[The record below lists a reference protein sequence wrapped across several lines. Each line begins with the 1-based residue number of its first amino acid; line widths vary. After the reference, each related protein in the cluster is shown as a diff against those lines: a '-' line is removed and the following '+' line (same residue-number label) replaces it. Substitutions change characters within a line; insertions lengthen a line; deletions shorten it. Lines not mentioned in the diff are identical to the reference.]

1 MKKAVVISLFIAT
14 LGIVACNNAKKS
26 VLSTEL
32 DKYQVVKIA
41 APDLSDIS
49 DNGKEC
55 LNLYKFAA
63 MQADEIYKKQAFSD
77 PAALEKIADPAAK
90 AYAEVNYG
98 PWDRRTGRPFV
109 DGYGMMPAGS
119 NFYPADMTE
128 EEFGALSDPAKYSP
142 YTMITRSEDGSLKVE
157 WFHNYFAEEIDK
169 ICNYLRAAAD
179 ITIKPS
185 VRAYLLAKIDALRSD
200 DYYRSELAW
209 LEMEDSKMDLVLGPD
224 ETNDD
229 ELYGI
234 KKSYEAFVLLKD
246 VQRTEE
252 LMKFTTRMEEFQ
264 QMLPCPEEFK
274 AFVPGGHSDIF
285 ACDALYYGGKAN
297 AGIKVI
303 AINLP
308 FDERVQ
314 RERGTRT
321 ILMENIINAKFN
333 EIIAPVGNVI
343 IDIDQR
349 AHVDADAFFWNIA
362 FREVAHGLGV
372 KSTLSGKPVAEAL
385 GSSAQTIEEA
395 KSDIL
400 GVYLALQLINRHELN
415 TTLSKEDALTTALT
429 SFVRSG
435 RFGNA
440 EALGRANIICYNYL
454 AANSSFNRNPNG
466 HYTIDYANA
475 EKAVA
480 SLAGE
485 LLKIQAQGDRTAAAD
500 FIRKYSSIGKDL
512 EADFINIRLEKIPVD
527 IRFEY
532 EW

>member
-1 MKKAVVISLFIAT
+1 MCAT
-14 LGIVACNNAKKS
+14 LAIAACDSTKKS
-26 VLSTEL
+26 ILSTEL
-32 DKYQVVKIA
+32 DKYQIVKIA

-63 MQADEIYKKQAFSD
+63 MPADEIYKKQAFSD
-77 PAALEKIADPAAK
+77 PSSLLSIADPAAK

-98 PWDRRTGRPFV
+98 PWDRRNGRPFV
-109 DGYGMMPAGS
+109 EGYGPMPAGS
-119 NFYPADMTE
+119 NFYPADMTA
-128 EEFGALSDPAKYSP
+128 EEFEAIPDPAKYSP
-142 YTMITRSEDGSLKVE
+142 YTMITRTEDGSLKAE
-157 WFHNYFAEEIDK
+157 WFHNYFAEDIEK

-185 VRAYLLAKIDALRSD
+185 VRAYLLAKIEALQTD
-200 DYYRSELAW
+200 DYYSSELAW

-229 ELYGI
+229 ELYGL
-234 KKSYEAFVLLKD
+234 KKSFEAFVLLKD
-246 VQRTEE
+246 VARTEE
-252 LMKFTTRMEEFQ
+252 LMKFTTRMEELQ
-264 QMLPCPEEFK
+264 QMLPCDARYK
-274 AFVPGGHSDIF
+274 AFVPGDHSDIF
-285 ACDALYYGGKAN
+285 ACNALYYGGKAN
-297 AGIKVI
+297 AGTKVI

-321 ILMENIINAKFN
+321 ILMENIITAKFN
-333 EIIAPVGNVI
+333 EIVAPVGNVI
-343 IDIDQR
+343 IDVDQR
-349 AHVDADAFFWNIA
+349 AHVDANAFFWNIA

-372 KSTLSGKPVAEAL
+372 KHTLSGKSVAEAL
-385 GSSAQTIEEA
+385 GNEAQTIEEA
-395 KSDIL
+395 KADIL
-400 GVYLALQLINRHELN
+400 GVYLALQMIGRHELN
-415 TTLSKEDALTTALT
+415 ATLSKEDALTTATT

-454 AANSSFNRNPNG
+454 ASCGAFNRNPNG
-466 HYTIDYANA
+466 HYTIDYGKA
-475 EKAVA
+475 EEAVSA
-480 SLAGE
+480 LAAE
-485 LLKIQAQGDRTAAAD
+485 LLKIQAEGDKNAAAD
-500 FIRKYSSIGKDL
+500 FIRKYSSVGKDL
-512 EADFINIRLEKIPVD
+512 EADFINIRLEKIPID

>member
-1 MKKAVVISLFIAT
+1 MKKAVVVSFLCTA
-14 LGIVACNNAKKS
+14 LVLVACNSPKKS

-32 DKYQVVKIA
+32 DKYQIVKIA
-41 APDLSDIS
+41 APDLSDIT

-77 PAALEKIADPAAK
+77 PAALLNIADPAAK

-98 PWDRRTGRPFV
+98 PWDRRSGRPFV
-109 DGYGMMPAGS
+109 EGYGMMPAGS

-128 EEFGALSDPAKYSP
+128 EEFDAIADPAKYSP

-157 WFHNYFAEEIDK
+157 WFHNYFAEDIDK

-185 VRAYLLAKIDALRSD
+185 VRAYLLAKIDALKSD
-200 DYYRSELAW
+200 DYYHSDIAW

-229 ELYGI
+229 ELYGL
-234 KKSYEAFVLLKD
+234 KKSYEAFVLLKN
-246 VQRTEE
+246 VARTEE
-252 LMKFTTRMEEFQ
+252 LMKLTSRMAEFQ
-264 QMLPCPEEFK
+264 QMLPCDDAYK
-274 AFVPGGHSDIF
+274 AFVPGSHSDIF
-285 ACDALYYGGKAN
+285 SCDALYYGGKAN
-297 AGIKVI
+297 AGVKVI

-314 RERGTRT
+314 RERGSRT
-321 ILMENIINAKFN
+321 ILMENIITAKFN
-333 EIIAPVGNVI
+333 EIVAPVANVV
-343 IDIDQR
+343 IDVDQR
-349 AHVDADAFFWNIA
+349 AHVDANAFFWNIA
-362 FREVAHGLGV
+362 FREIAHGLGV
-372 KSTLSGKPVAEAL
+372 NETLNGAPVAEAL
-385 GSSAQTIEEA
+385 GNEAQTIEEA
-395 KSDIL
+395 KADIL
-400 GVYLALQLINRHELN
+400 GVYLASQLMARHELN
-415 TTLSKEDALTTALT
+415 ATLSREDALTTALT
-429 SFVRSG
+429 SFIRSG

-454 AANSSFNRNPNG
+454 AANGSFNRNPNG
-466 HYTIDYANA
+466 HYTVNYDKA

-485 LLKIQAQGDRTAAAD
+485 LLKIQAEGNKAAAED
-500 FIRKYSSIGKDL
+500 FIRKYSSVGKDL

-532 EW
+532 DW

>member
-1 MKKAVVISLFIAT
+1 MKRTVVVSIMCAALA
-14 LGIVACNNAKKS
+14 LVACNSTKKS

-32 DKYQVVKIA
+32 DKYQIVKIP
-41 APDLSDIS
+41 APDLSDIT

-77 PAALEKIADPAAK
+77 PAALLDITDPATK

-98 PWDRRTGRPFV
+98 PWDRRSGRPFV
-109 DGYGMMPAGS
+109 DGYGPMPAGS
-119 NFYPADMTE
+119 NFYPADMTA
-128 EEFGALSDPAKYSP
+128 EEFDAIADPAKYSP
-142 YTMITRSEDGSLKVE
+142 YTMITRTEDGSLKVE
-157 WFHNYFAEEIDK
+157 WFHNYFAPEIEK

-179 ITIKPS
+179 VTIKPS
-185 VRAYLLAKIDALRSD
+185 VRAYLLAKIEALQSD
-200 DYYRSELAW
+200 DYYRSDIAW

-229 ELYGI
+229 ELYGL
-234 KKSYEAFVLLKD
+234 KKSYEAFVLLKN
-246 VQRTEE
+246 VERTEE
-252 LMKFTTRMEEFQ
+252 LMKFTTRMAEFQ
-264 QMLPCPEEFK
+264 QMLPCDDAIK
-274 AFVPGGHSDIF
+274 SFVPGEHSDIF
-285 ACDALYYGGKAN
+285 SCDALYYGGKAN
-297 AGIKVI
+297 AGVKVI

-314 RERGTRT
+314 KERGSRT
-321 ILMENIINAKFN
+321 ILMENIIKSKFN
-333 EIIAPVGNVI
+333 EIVAPVGNVV
-343 IDIDQR
+343 IDVDQR
-349 AHVDADAFFWNIA
+349 AHVDANAFFWNIA
-362 FREVAHGLGV
+362 FREIAHGLGV
-372 KSTLSGKPVAEAL
+372 KNTIKGTPVAEAL
-385 GSSAQTIEEA
+385 GNEAHTIEEA
-395 KSDIL
+395 KADIL
-400 GVYLALQLINRHELN
+400 GVYLATQMINRHELN
-415 TTLSKEDALTTALT
+415 ATLSREDALTTALT
-429 SFVRSG
+429 SFIRSG

-454 AANSSFNRNPNG
+454 AANGSFNG
-466 HYTIDYANA
+466 HYTVNYDNA

-485 LLKIQAQGDRTAAAD
+485 LLKIQADGNKAAASD
-500 FIRKYSSIGKDL
+500 FIRKYSSVGKDL